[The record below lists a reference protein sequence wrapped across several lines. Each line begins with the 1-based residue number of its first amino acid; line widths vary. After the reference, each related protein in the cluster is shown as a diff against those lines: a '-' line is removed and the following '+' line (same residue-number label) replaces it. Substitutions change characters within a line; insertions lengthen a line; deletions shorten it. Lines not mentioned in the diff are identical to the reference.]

1 MGLCRGY
8 NSLSSLALLALLVM
22 KGALVYTE
30 VSVYGWLDEV
40 APSVGKVFFAF
51 VNDAGYF
58 RL

>member
-1 MGLCRGY
+1 
-8 NSLSSLALLALLVM
+8 M